1 MTRTFGARDHAV
13 GFVLAAIYVAVL
25 LLSSRNLGMSR
36 DEGFYVVAAER
47 YAEWFRILSDDRA
60 RAFETETIDR
70 IWNYNSEHPPLSK
83 ALFALSYIAQEKWHV
98 FPQQSMA
105 YRFPAMVMAGLLLW
119 LLYVFGARAHSR
131 TAGLFAAAAY
141 ALLPQPFYHAHLD
154 CFDIPITFFLT
165 LVTYAY
171 WRALESKA
179 WIPVLGLVY
188 GLALATKHN
197 AWIIPGVFAIH
208 FVYTFVRE
216 RRARKNGQAKSVML
230 IPWWLL
236 SMAVLGPLVFLGSWP
251 WLWHDTAERI
261 RNYVAFH
268 TNHVHYNFEYLGT
281 TYFEPPF
288 PMHVA
293 WLSTLFTVPL
303 VTLSLAT
310 LGMVWRGLALL
321 PRRWTAW
328 AGALAT
334 DRRETDL
341 LWLGCVLAPL
351 VVISIPGTPIFGGT
365 KHWYPGFPF
374 FALFGGVAFA
384 ELAKHVAALRPSWSR
399 AKEIVTAS
407 GFVITM
413 LPALLETAHSHPFGL
428 SFYTPIAGGVPGAA
442 DLGMNRQF
450 WGFTTGSLV
459 DYFKRE
465 MPNGGS
471 VWICDT
477 TWDAWHMLQRDGRLP
492 ENIRVAGDILS
503 ADYAIVHHEAHF
515 NEVDYEIWQAY
526 GHVSPDYVLT
536 FDGVPIVSVY
546 KRVPRSRL
554 LQR

>member
-1 MTRTFGARDHAV
+1 MTRPVGMRDHAI
-13 GFVLAAIYVAVL
+13 GFALAAIYVAVL

-47 YAEWFRILSDDRA
+47 YAEWFRILSDDSS

-70 IWNYNSEHPPLSK
+70 IWNYNNEHPPLSK
-83 ALFALSYIAQEKWHV
+83 ALFALSYIAQEKWQI
-98 FPQQSMA
+98 FSQQSMA
-105 YRFPAMVMAGLLLW
+105 YRFPAMAMAGLLLW
-119 LLYVFGARAHSR
+119 LLYIFGARAHSR

-141 ALLPQPFYHAHLD
+141 ALLPQPFYHAHLA

-171 WRALESKA
+171 WRALESKL
-179 WIPVLGLVY
+179 WIPILGVVY

-197 AWIIPGVFAIH
+197 AWIIPGVFVIH

-216 RRARKNGQAKSVML
+216 RRARKAGHAKSVML
-230 IPWWLL
+230 VPWWLL
-236 SMAVLGPLVFLGSWP
+236 SMATIGPLLFLGTWP
-251 WLWHDTAERI
+251 WLWHDTSARI
-261 RNYVAFH
+261 QNYVAFH

-281 TYFEPPF
+281 TYFQPPF

-303 VTLSLAT
+303 VTLLLAVIGMGWRSL
-310 LGMVWRGLALL
+310 VIL
-321 PRRWTAW
+321 PRRLTSW
-328 AGALAT
+328 AGPLIA

-341 LWLGCVLAPL
+341 LWLGCAMAPL
-351 VVISIPGTPIFGGT
+351 VVITMPGTPIFGGT
-365 KHWYPGFPF
+365 KHWYPAFPF
-374 FALFGGVAFA
+374 FALFGGVALS
-384 ELAKHVAALRPSWSR
+384 ELLKHVIALRPSLTR
-399 AKEIVTAS
+399 FKEVITAS
-407 GFVITM
+407 GLVLTL
-413 LPALLETAHSHPFGL
+413 LPALLETVHSHPFGL

-459 DYFKRE
+459 DYFARE
-465 MPNGGS
+465 MPRGGS

-477 TWDAWHMLQRDGRLP
+477 TWDAWRMLQRDGRLP
-492 ENIRVAGDILS
+492 ENIRAAGDILS

-546 KRVPRSRL
+546 KRAARTPAP
-554 LQR
+554 QR